1 MSGPFWN
8 KLIIAQNLLQNLL
21 QTKKFNQSSHAIRSQ
36 VMVVGTPVYT
46 KLPMVLLR
54 QKRKDVKLQKVF
66 FMQRKTVCTGLQ
78 FSMMAG
84 SKSLYFHGTLVPVT
98 KSFHHFK
105 CCALQSTAKSV
116 LSSSSSLDES
126 LLDSVSIP
134 TGLLF
139 TLAVRAAF
147 DSTSCFFNISTRCLY
162 SLCTNEKMVTIKTFS
177 LCSECGPFFFYPM

>member
-1 MSGPFWN
+1 
-8 KLIIAQNLLQNLL
+8 
-21 QTKKFNQSSHAIRSQ
+21 
-36 VMVVGTPVYT
+36 
-46 KLPMVLLR
+46 
-54 QKRKDVKLQKVF
+54 
-66 FMQRKTVCTGLQ
+66 
-78 FSMMAG
+78 MMAG

-134 TGLLF
+134 TCLLF

-162 SLCTNEKMVTIKTFS
+162 SLCTNEKMITIKTFS
-177 LCSECGPFFFYPM
+177 LCSEWVLFLPNVTGCEQVSYCCSRVKYSSLSAAASICRINAKFAHISGVELIYAIIGMYSFSPLE